1 MAQQQL
7 SSENPFSHASTLPYQ
22 APPFDLISENDYS
35 PAIEEGI
42 RQYLAQADQIANLDR
57 PPTFENT
64 YAALEKGGSLLK
76 RVLTVFGAMT
86 SANTS
91 AALRRIDEQQ
101 SAKLAAMNDAIKFNT
116 FLFGRLQAVYD
127 RRDSLSL
134 TAESRRLIDVIY
146 DNFLLSGAQLPPRE
160 KQRLSLLNQEA
171 AALSTRFSHLLMD
184 AGNQG
189 ALTVADPTQLD
200 GLSDVDLMAAR
211 RAARAINAE
220 NQWLLTL
227 QNTTQQPL
235 LASLNDRDIRAALL
249 SASLNRAEKGDACD
263 TREIILRLAQVRS
276 EKTRILGFTDYASWA
291 LHDQMAKTPAAAL
304 EFLRGLVPAA
314 IARARRE
321 AADIQRVIDEQQG
334 GFSLAAWDWQYY
346 AEQVRKKTFDL
357 NDADIKP
364 YLALERVLHDGVF
377 YAAELL
383 YGISFTPRTDL
394 PVYDPDVRVYE
405 IVDQDGS
412 PLALF
417 YTDYFQRDN
426 KSGGAWMGNFV
437 EQSLRLGTRPVIYN
451 VANFTK
457 PAAGEPALLTWDDV
471 ITLFHEFGHTLHGL
485 FAKQE
490 FPSLSGT
497 ATPRD
502 FVEFPSQFNEHWAEE
517 PQIFAHYARHY
528 QTGEPMPPE
537 LVAKIQKASRF
548 NKGFE
553 MTELLSAA
561 LLDLHWHTL
570 GEQQQVDDVTAFE
583 AAVLA
588 QEHVNLPYVPPRYRS
603 SYFQHIWGGGYAAG
617 YYAYLWTEMLAD
629 DAFEA
634 FKERGG
640 LTAENGREFR
650 NKILSQGNSQDLEQL
665 YLIWRGKTPSL
676 EPMLNNRGLKD

>member
-1 MAQQQL
+1 MAQQRL

-22 APPFDLISENDYS
+22 APPFDLINENHYS
-35 PAIEEGI
+35 PAMEEGI
-42 RQYLAQADQIANLDR
+42 RQYLAQVDQIANLDR

-64 YAALEKGGSLLK
+64 YAALEKGDSLLK

-91 AALRRIDEQQ
+91 DALRRIDELQ
-101 SAKLAAMNDAIKFNT
+101 SSRLAAMNDTIKFNT
-116 FLFGRLQAVYD
+116 ILFGRLQAVYD

-134 TAESRRLIDVIY
+134 TAESRRLIEVIY
-146 DNFLLSGAQLPPRE
+146 GNFLLSGAQLSARE

-189 ALTVADPTQLD
+189 ALQVADPTRLD
-200 GLSDVDLMAAR
+200 GLSDAELMAAQ
-211 RAARAINAE
+211 RAAHAVLAE

-235 LASLNDRDIRAALL
+235 MASLHNRDTRSALL
-249 SASLNRAEKGDACD
+249 SASLNRAEKNNAHD
-263 TREIILRLAQVRS
+263 TRQIILRLAQVRA
-276 EKTRILGFTDYASWA
+276 EKARILGFNDYAGWS

-304 EFLRGLVPAA
+304 AFLRGLVPAA
-314 IARARRE
+314 TARARRE
-321 AADIQRVIDEQQG
+321 AADIQRLIDEQQG
-334 GFSLAAWDWQYY
+334 RFSLAAWDWQYY

-383 YGISFTPRTDL
+383 YGISFAPRADL

-405 IVDQDGS
+405 IFDRDGS

-437 EQSLRLGTRPVIYN
+437 EQSIRLGTRPVIYN
-451 VANFTK
+451 VANFIK
-457 PAAGEPALLTWDDV
+457 PAPGEPALLTWDDV
-471 ITLFHEFGHTLHGL
+471 ITLFHEFGHALHGL
-485 FAKQE
+485 FAKQD
-490 FPSLSGT
+490 FPALSGT

-502 FVEFPSQFNEHWAEE
+502 FVEFPSQFNEHWADE
-517 PQIFAHYARHY
+517 PTIFAHYARHY
-528 QTGEPMPPE
+528 ETGEPMPPE
-537 LVAKIQKASRF
+537 LVKKIQKASRF

-561 LLDLHWHTL
+561 LLDLHWHML
-570 GEQQQVDDVTAFE
+570 GEQQVHDVAAFE

-588 QEHVNLPYVPPRYRS
+588 QEQVNLPYVPPRYRS

-640 LTAENGREFR
+640 LTAENGRDFR
-650 NKILSQGNSQDLEQL
+650 EKILSQGNSQDLEQL
-665 YLIWRGKTPSL
+665 YINWRGKTPSL